1 MAAQD
6 LLLDANGDLDLTNGG
21 AFTDGQPA
29 IAQEIKLRLQ
39 TFLGEYFLDSERGL
53 PWITWSTTKTDAPT
67 LRQIEALCRAEVV
80 ASRGVTGVDP
90 AGVRATFNS
99 ATRAVTVTI
108 DGVQTDV
115 GLLDTVEVTV

>member
-6 LLLDANGDLDLTNGG
+6 LLLTATGDLDLTNGG
-21 AFTDGQPA
+21 AWTDGQAA
-29 IAQEIKLRLQ
+29 IAQEIKIRLQ

-53 PWITWSTTKTDAPT
+53 PWLDWSSTKIDAVI
-67 LRQIEALCRAEVV
+67 LRQIEAL
-80 ASRGVTGVDP
+80 SRGEVQAARGVVRVDP
-90 AGVRATFNS
+90 AGVRATFTS
-99 ATRAVTVTI
+99 ATKVITVTI